1 MVGNRYM
8 PGTWHFRTTF
18 LAPGTQDYVDRLKQF
33 HQSFMDK
40 YRDDEQEGCEGI

>member
-1 MVGNRYM
+1 MQIDEGVFPKTSPSLTRNE
-8 PGTWHFRTTF
+8 PGSARF

-40 YRDDEQEGCEGI
+40 YRD